1 MSAWGGYGLA
11 LVCLCVFDG
20 LGGRKTRN
28 LSPGVQCYN
37 LSSTLRALLC
47 LRGSRDRRAGPVASL
62 SGEAGGERGGWGRE
76 GGGAGVSPCRDDNTD
91 KSQHCCQSP
100 RGRRAPRTSG
110 KRDVDATRS
119 SPSPLVSDEELLCPQ
134 WDPPPKQKTKP
145 EQSRSSLI
153 GGGTTRVRAT
163 TVSRSPGSY
172 LDRSVSRGKRFGS
185 HVAVCFENT
194 PQGIQAVGPV
204 S

>member
-62 SGEAGGERGGWGRE
+62 SEEGGGERGG
-76 GGGAGVSPCRDDNTD
+76 AKNKLSDSNICGVGENLF
-91 KSQHCCQSP
+91 
-100 RGRRAPRTSG
+100 
-110 KRDVDATRS
+110 VYIFF
-119 SPSPLVSDEELLCPQ
+119 SPLKGKIHVLFTLNIFGKKLEKKTLL
-134 WDPPPKQKTKP
+134 
-145 EQSRSSLI
+145 RGLI
-153 GGGTTRVRAT
+153 
-163 TVSRSPGSY
+163 
-172 LDRSVSRGKRFGS
+172 
-185 HVAVCFENT
+185 
-194 PQGIQAVGPV
+194 
-204 S
+204 